1 MILLPLTLQSARRK
15 RVKLGKFSPE
25 LLAILPWL
33 PENRSLRGLLP
44 PLEFS
49 LPCLVIGLEC
59 RQQESSSA
67 VVPD

>member
-1 MILLPLTLQSARRK
+1 M
-15 RVKLGKFSPE
+15 KLGKFSPE
-25 LLAILPWL
+25 LQAILLWL

-67 VVPD
+67 FVPD